1 MGTPRVEADNDPILV
16 GLLALCWMGLCAVT
30 LVYLGRT

>member
-1 MGTPRVEADNDPILV
+1 MGTPRVEAANDPILV

-30 LVYLGRT
+30 LAYLGRA